1 MTSDRRQMLASLV
14 TVALFVLLA
23 MPAPALPSDACA
35 VEDPGESAS
44 VLLQRAEQV
53 KAEAQAKEAE
63 AEGAMER
70 EHYPDA
76 YDQYRETMTLVRK
89 RAELLKA
96 AARKA
101 ESTKT
106 LSEINKAFRENEQ
119 WRRNIKEII
128 DLLKLS
134 Q

>member
-1 MTSDRRQMLASLV
+1 LV
-14 TVALFVLLA
+14 TVALFALLA
-23 MPAPALPSDACA
+23 MPAPALPSDT
-35 VEDPGESAS
+35 VMSEGPGESVS
-44 VLLQRAEQV
+44 VLMEQAEQV

-63 AEGAMER
+63 AEAAMER

-76 YDQYRETMTLVRK
+76 YDQYRETMTLIRK
-89 RAELLKA
+89 RAELLKD

-101 ESTKT
+101 ESAKT
-106 LSEINKAFRENEQ
+106 LQEINKSFRENEQ
-119 WRRNIKEII
+119 WRRNVKEII